1 MRVQEKICVC
11 IHQWNYQILV
21 IVRVCVNNNE
31 ENIMEAL
38 EAEVDRL
45 VDSVVEIAGVS
56 DVV

>member
-1 MRVQEKICVC
+1 
-11 IHQWNYQILV
+11 
-21 IVRVCVNNNE
+21 VRVCVNNNE

>member
-1 MRVQEKICVC
+1 VC

-21 IVRVCVNNNE
+21 IVRVCVDNNE

-38 EAEVDRL
+38 EVEMDRL